1 VLLNL
6 HYLFFSFQG
15 LTIFAYEKGLFGYD
29 TLANYS
35 KNVIKSESSGGFF
48 WKLQY
53 FQCKGTGGDS
63 IS

>member
-1 VLLNL
+1 MNL
-6 HYLFFSFQG
+6 HYLFFLFQG

-35 KNVIKSESSGGFF
+35 KNVIKSGSSGGFYL
-48 WKLQY
+48 LQY
-53 FQCKGTGGDS
+53 FQCKGRGGDS